1 MEKLENKSSVAII
14 GAGWVGKAY
23 ASMFP
28 GCVIYDEPQV
38 KKYYTEE
45 KTKWNKELESMPEED
60 RKGLKPRKVSADDE
74 IKEGRRYVNECEMA
88 IVCVPTNPTKSGELD
103 MSIVEE
109 VVGWIETPLILI
121 KSALQPGTVD
131 RLVKKTGKKI
141 AVSVE
146 FIGEGQYFIPPWK
159 YPDPK
164 YPDTHNMIIVGG
176 ELDTATKCAEILW
189 SKMSPDVKIHLVTAL
204 EAEITKLVEN
214 SYGALKV
221 TWINTLYNLATK
233 ADTNFIRIHQAWT
246 SDGRVDSMH
255 QRTTSK
261 SRGWK
266 SKCWSKDIP
275 ALATFAHKTGAK
287 DMAKLLDTIMELNE
301 EHLSQNEKPTPK

>member
-1 MEKLENKSSVAII
+1 MDNSKVAII

-23 ASMFP
+23 AAMYP
-28 GCVIYDEPQV
+28 GCVIYDEPQIEDYW
-38 KKYYTEE
+38 KNHKIEANQ
-45 KTKWNKELESMPEED
+45 KTKELNSTLPKKD
-60 RKGLKPRKVSADDE
+60 RHKLVKVDTTNEVA
-74 IKEGRRYVNECEMA
+74 EGRRMVNECDIA

-103 MSIVEE
+103 MSIVED
-109 VVGWIETPLILI
+109 VVGWLKTPLILI

-131 RLVKKTGKKI
+131 RLVKKTKKKI

-146 FIGEGQYFIPPWK
+146 FIGEGNYFIPPWK

-164 YPDTHNMIIVGG
+164 YPDTHDFIIVGG
-176 ELDTATKCAEILW
+176 EEQTATKCAEILW
-189 SKMSPDVKIHLVTAL
+189 SRMSPDVKIHLVTAV

-221 TWINTLYNLATK
+221 TWVNALYNLTQKSNA
-233 ADTNFIRIHQAWT
+233 NFLRVHQAWT
-246 SDGRVDSMH
+246 ADGRVDSMH
-255 QRTTSK
+255 QRTTSR

-275 ALATFAHKTGAK
+275 ALIAFAKSTGAT
-287 DMAKLLDTIMELNE
+287 DMETLLTTIVDLNE
-301 EHLSQNEKPTPK
+301 GHLKQNENNSTK